1 MKILVS
7 GGAGFIG
14 LKLVKTLV
22 ERGHDV
28 IVIDNFSDQVHGK
41 DSVMLQARSYLECN
55 TQLYACDMGDFCN
68 RDVLSDVDYFYHLA
82 SETGTGQSMY
92 ELDRYLNVNVTQFA
106 RLLGQVLTLASN
118 LGGVFVAGSRSIYG
132 EGMYRHSSSGKVLS
146 GASVP
151 RRSITDL
158 QEGKFDVGSDEQDL
172 LLPIA
177 TTELAL
183 PDPLSIYASTK
194 ITQEMVAKNLCA
206 VHQVPLHCLRF
217 QNVYGPGQSL
227 KNPYT
232 GIVSIFLN
240 NLRNGI
246 VSNIF
251 EDGKARRD
259 FVYVEDLVNI
269 LSQCPDYKTS
279 FTLNLGSSV
288 ATTVLEVF
296 QALADSIGVDSEA
309 QYRISGDFRIGDIRC
324 NFADMN
330 SFFEVFPRQKFTELA
345 IGIGE
350 FSKWALAQPP
360 EPSAYE
366 RSLTEAKER
375 GVMYSREQSS

>member
-22 ERGHDV
+22 ESGHDV

-41 DSVMLQARSYLECN
+41 DSIVLEAHSYLNAN
-55 TQLYACDMGDFCN
+55 TDLYACDMGDFCEH
-68 RDVLSDVDYFYHLA
+68 DVLSGVDYFYHLA

-106 RLLGQVLTLASN
+106 TLLGQVLTSASN
-118 LGGVFVAGSRSIYG
+118 LSGVFVAGSRSIYG
-132 EGMYRHSSSGKVLS
+132 EGMYRHSRSGQVLS
-146 GASVP
+146 GTSVP
-151 RRSITDL
+151 RRLITHL
-158 QEGKFDVGSDEQDL
+158 QQGRFDVDPDEQNP

-194 ITQEMVAKNLCA
+194 ISQEMIAKNLCA
-206 VHQVPLHCLRF
+206 VHQVPVHCLRF

-246 VSNIF
+246 ASNIF

-259 FVYVEDLVNI
+259 FVYVEDLVKI
-269 LSQCPDYKTS
+269 LTQCPDYKTS
-279 FTLNLGSSV
+279 FTLNLGSGV

-296 QALADSIGVDSEA
+296 KALANAIGVDSEA
-309 QYRISGDFRIGDIRC
+309 QYRISGDFRVGDVRC

-330 SFFEVFPRQKFTELA
+330 SFFEVFPRYKFTDLA
-345 IGIGE
+345 IGVGE
-350 FSKWALAQPP
+350 FTKWALGQAP

-375 GVMYSREQSS
+375 GVMYSSEQSP